1 MKWEEELSRSE
12 DIRRE
17 RQIRNQIGELM
28 RLIHE
33 TKNSKQKIMGL
44 MKVLDLYDTL
54 KMECYEIPSEQEL
67 LLLKKQLAELR
78 LKEVKETHR
87 INEKNREQKEEKNS
101 RGERE

>member
-33 TKNSKQKIMGL
+33 TKNRKQKIMGL